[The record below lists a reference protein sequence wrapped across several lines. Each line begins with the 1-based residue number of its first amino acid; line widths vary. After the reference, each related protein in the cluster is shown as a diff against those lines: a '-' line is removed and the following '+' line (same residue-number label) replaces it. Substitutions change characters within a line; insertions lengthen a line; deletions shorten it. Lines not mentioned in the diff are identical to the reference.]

1 MADDADFAAEYQ
13 QNDIDRAIKNVLKN
27 VKTTSNK
34 IKKRD
39 CEECGNPIPPERIA
53 ASNSDYC
60 YECQRAIEHEEK
72 QYKRVFL

>member
-27 VKTTSNK
+27 VKPTSKK
-34 IKKRD
+34 IEMRD
-39 CEECGNPIPPERIA
+39 CEECGNPIPLARIA

-60 YECQRAIEHEEK
+60 VECQRAIELEEK
-72 QYKRVFL
+72 QYKRVVL